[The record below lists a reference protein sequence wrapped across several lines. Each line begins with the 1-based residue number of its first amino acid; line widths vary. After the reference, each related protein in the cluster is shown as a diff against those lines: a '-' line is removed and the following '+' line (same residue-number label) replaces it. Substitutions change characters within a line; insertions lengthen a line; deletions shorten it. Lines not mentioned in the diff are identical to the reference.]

1 MIKHEFDG
9 GASRHLFG
17 PYDRVTIDGRA
28 YRWQRP
34 GHPTSILVVA
44 EDGGA
49 TVLGSSAAAFLL
61 EAGRMT
67 VEPGFHSPE
76 AAARRL
82 QTSTQIEEGDVQ

>member
-1 MIKHEFDG
+1 MIKRDFDG

-28 YRWQRP
+28 YRWSRP
-34 GHPTSILVVA
+34 GHPASILVVA
-44 EDGGA
+44 DDGGA
-49 TVLGSSAAAFLL
+49 TVLGRSAASVLL
-61 EAGRMT
+61 ESGRMT

-82 QTSTQIEEGDVQ
+82 QTSTQIEGEV